1 VPVQGYTLPYLFFY
15 FTDNTNYH
23 ISLGVS
29 HEDLPT
35 VLKALYLAV
44 LHRHK
49 KLSQQRM
56 LAFTKRLATLA
67 MQLLHN
73 GAISCL
79 AVIRAILQVRVLKF
93 GPKNIFALWL
103 REINIQFFTSVLHNP
118 HVSWH

>member
-1 VPVQGYTLPYLFFY
+1 MLFTLPFFY
-15 FTDNTNYH
+15 LSDNTNYH
-23 ISLGVS
+23 ISVGVS

-35 VLKALYLAV
+35 VLKTLYLAV

-73 GAISCL
+73 GSISCL
-79 AVIRAILQVRVLKF
+79 AVIRTILQVRVLKF

-103 REINIQFFTSVLHNP
+103 SKINIQFLTSVLHN
-118 HVSWH
+118 HYASWH